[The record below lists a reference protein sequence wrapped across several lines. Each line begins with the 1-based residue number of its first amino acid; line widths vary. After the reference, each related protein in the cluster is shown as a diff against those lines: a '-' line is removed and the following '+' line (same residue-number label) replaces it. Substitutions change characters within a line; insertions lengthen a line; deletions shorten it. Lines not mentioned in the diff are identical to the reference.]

1 MERTNCMGSVI
12 IHWIV
17 DSYQWYDLLD
27 SQFKVI
33 FSNLCLLVLN
43 WWRIHQDLPSNGLVL
58 STPTYFLGSKA
69 RDCKMNWFLYDL
81 MKCILINNNG
91 DKSML
96 LDYWIL
102 QGLVLTSTIFSHI
115 LRCMASV
122 LALIEINGDDPHIVQ
137 HHSLRYGNQ
146 MIPQH
151 LPHQLNSFISEG
163 FHKKG

>member
-1 MERTNCMGSVI
+1 MERTNCMESVI

-27 SQFKVI
+27 SQFKFI

-69 RDCKMNWFLYDL
+69 RDCKMNWSLYDL

-91 DKSML
+91 DKSMFL
-96 LDYWIL
+96 YCWTYNVGVWLQPCFHTYQDAWRVRWIS
-102 QGLVLTSTIFSHI
+102 LTLMVIIVI
-115 LRCMASV
+115 LIKNV
-122 LALIEINGDDPHIVQ
+122 H
-137 HHSLRYGNQ
+137 
-146 MIPQH
+146 
-151 LPHQLNSFISEG
+151 
-163 FHKKG
+163 